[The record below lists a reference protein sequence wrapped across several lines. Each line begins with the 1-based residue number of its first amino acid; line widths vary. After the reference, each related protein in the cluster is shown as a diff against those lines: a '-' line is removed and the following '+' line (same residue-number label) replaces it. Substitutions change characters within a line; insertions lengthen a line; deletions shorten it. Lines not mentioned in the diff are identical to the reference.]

1 MNDYKLGVIGGG
13 NMGSAIVGGAVRSGF
28 LAGGEILISEPL
40 DAKRVQL
47 SANLGVTCVDNI
59 PATAGCEKILLAVKP
74 QVMPQII
81 PIVAANLADDTLII
95 SIAAGLNTKFFDA
108 ALNGRGRI
116 VRVMPNT
123 PMLVG
128 EGASAVCSGPR
139 ATAADVEW
147 TKKLLTAGGGTV
159 VEVEEKQ
166 MDAVTA
172 VSGSG
177 PAYFFYLLEAMIDA
191 GVAEGLSRE
200 TATLLAVQT
209 CKGSAV
215 LQNVTGESPEELRRK
230 VTSPGGTTQQ
240 AIDVF
245 DAEKTKE
252 TMIRAV
258 RAAADKS
265 RLLGR

>member
-1 MNDYKLGVIGGG
+1 MAA
-13 NMGSAIVGGAVRSGF
+13 AIVGGAVKSEF

-40 DAKRVQL
+40 EAKRL
-47 SANLGVTCVDNI
+47 ELATSLGVTCVDNI
-59 PATAGCEKILLAVKP
+59 PATAACEKILLAVKP

-81 PIVAANLADDTLII
+81 PVIAANIADDTLVI

-108 ALNGRGRI
+108 ALGGRGRI

-123 PMLVG
+123 PMMVG
-128 EGASAVCSGPR
+128 EGASAVCPGPR

-147 TKKLLTAGGGTV
+147 TKKLLTAGGGIV
-159 VEVEEKQ
+159 VDVDEKQ

-177 PAYFFYLLEAMIDA
+177 PAYFFYMLEAMIDA

-209 CKGSAV
+209 CKGAAA
-215 LQNVTGESPEELRRK
+215 LQASTNEAPEELRRK

-240 AIDVF
+240 AISVLDE
-245 DAEKTKE
+245 AGAKE
-252 TMIRAV
+252 TITQAV
-258 RAAADKS
+258 RAAAEKS
-265 RLLGR
+265 RQLGR